1 MEITTIPLPRCEEA
15 SIFNPAILS
24 LGDGRTLMCCRCIPR
39 SATIRHPW
47 DWWVPYIG
55 VCSAPVD
62 GVVFDHLGGPEFIP
76 WMDPDL
82 VEEYPEDRYHD
93 TTVFYM
99 MDADGRCIAK
109 TSMIPRHM
117 MIDARLSRVG
127 DGSIVITYTFSR
139 GDERNQMRSRR
150 IEGLS
155 DAGLWLGGE
164 QFMLSDFPLRQI
176 SEKNC
181 VPIQG
186 TDDVLYEIR
195 STLSAFRSNDMTILH
210 KGPPIPWHRRLRELY
225 GGMVEVSLGA
235 PPVCISGD
243 QYIGVGH
250 MKLVYEN
257 ADLIRRDTPLGRFL
271 QDRTPSFLEYNYY
284 FMFLFE
290 FNLSTL
296 EVNRMSHAFIPTSG
310 VCEAEPYLLVFPMS
324 IHVNDDDSKTITFG
338 EGDDRC
344 KMLRI
349 DAPLIDAMLCAPDG
363 DMEFMLVHSTERV
376 YATILTTE
384 SYLPGIIALRNSLEA
399 VGSRYPLV
407 CLVVPG
413 VEAPPGMHTIS
424 IDIIPHPF
432 MTGYYKQHNYTKLRL
447 FGLEGFD
454 RIVYLDADTIVRRNI
469 DWLFDHPSDTMVAAV
484 RDPWNP
490 VQFNSGVMIIDHPSK
505 HILDDILSRVGKIE
519 DTIDEGDQGFLRAY
533 FRDRWTPLPRTLNCC
548 VGRDEPIRY
557 HDADVLHYVGQQKP
571 WLTSSDATMNE
582 AHTFWLQAFSS
593 SGQPRSKPP

>member
-1 MEITTIPLPRCEEA
+1 MEIRTIPLPRCEGA
-15 SIFNPAILS
+15 SIFNPAMLDI
-24 LGDGRTLMCCRCIPR
+24 GHGRTLVCCRCIPK
-39 SATIRHPW
+39 SASIRHPW
-47 DWWVPYIG
+47 DWWVPYVG
-55 VCSAPVD
+55 VCSALMD
-62 GVVFDHLGGPEFIP
+62 GVSFDNVEGPEFIP
-76 WMDPDL
+76 WIDPDL
-82 VEEYPEDRYHD
+82 EEEFSQGRYHD

-99 MDADGRCIAK
+99 MDVSGRCIAK
-109 TSMIPRHM
+109 TSMIPRHL

-127 DGSIVITYTFSR
+127 DGSIVMTYTFSR
-139 GDERNQMRSRR
+139 GDERNQMRWRTIER
-150 IEGLS
+150 IS
-155 DAGLWLGGE
+155 DAGLWLSGE
-164 QFMLSDFPLRQI
+164 RLMLNDFPLRQV

-186 TDDVLYEIR
+186 TDHVLYEIR
-195 STLSAFRSNDMTILH
+195 TTLSAFRSHDMSHLH

-235 PPVCISGD
+235 PPVRVSGD
-243 QYIGVGH
+243 RYIGVGH
-250 MKLVYEN
+250 MKLFYEN
-257 ADLIRRDTPLGRFL
+257 AGSITRDTPLGRFL
-271 QDRTPSFLEYNYY
+271 QDRTPSFLAYNYY

-290 FNLSTL
+290 FDITTL

-324 IHVNDDDSKTITFG
+324 IRVDDDGSKTITFG

-344 KMLRI
+344 KMVRI
-349 DAPLIDAMLCAPDG
+349 EAPLIDAMWCAPDG
-363 DMEFMLVHSTERV
+363 DMEFMLVHSTERA
-376 YATILTTE
+376 YATVLTTE
-384 SYLPGIIALRNSLEA
+384 SYVPGVIALRNSLEA

-407 CLVVPG
+407 CLTVPG

-424 IDIIPHPF
+424 VDMIRHPF

-505 HILDDILSRVGKIE
+505 HILDDMLTKVGRIE
-519 DTIDEGDQGFLRAY
+519 DTIDEGDQGFLRPY
-533 FRDRWTPLPRTLNCC
+533 FGDRWTPLPPTLNCC
-548 VGRDEPIRY
+548 VGRDDSYE
-557 HDADVLHYVGQQKP
+557 DAHVLHYVGQDKP
-571 WLTSSDATMNE
+571 WASFDPTNE
-582 AHTFWLQAFSS
+582 AHKLWLQAFSS
-593 SGQPRSKPP
+593 SGQQ